1 MDCVSERGMYEVIA
15 TTFFQKNVKE
25 LLKKYTSIVDDVSNL
40 IEQLSQTPDLGDAL
54 GGDIYKVRL
63 KIKSKG
69 KGKRSGARVITY
81 FYRKVDQVYLITIYD
96 KSEYDSLTMEY
107 IRSLLKEN
115 QLDSP

>member
-1 MDCVSERGMYEVIA
+1 MYEVIA
-15 TTFFQKNVKE
+15 TTFFQKNVKD
-25 LLKKYTSIVDDVSNL
+25 LLKKYASILDDIEFL
-40 IEQLSQTPDLGDAL
+40 IEQLSESPDLGDSL
-54 GGDIYKVRL
+54 GGDIYKIRL

-81 FYRKVDQVYLITIYD
+81 FYRKADQVYLMTIYD